1 MNYMKK
7 IDIVV
12 PLLNEFEVIEE
23 LLKRTYKTL
32 NEINSKEYMVN
43 LIVVDDGSK
52 KEFKDILRVHHKNY
66 GFTLIELTRN
76 FGHQTALRAGIENS
90 DADALICM
98 DGDLQDPP
106 ELILE
111 MLAAFTEGYE
121 VVNTIRKKR
130 EKESY
135 FKKVTAS
142 IFYKIVNSNSNIR
155 LTLNS
160 GDFKLLSKKII
171 DIIKSTNENE
181 IYLRGLVDWYGG
193 KTKYLYYDRNT
204 RFAGKRKYKYR
215 QSLDLALNGL
225 VSFSNFFPNLLLK
238 LLLFSVVVFFGL
250 IVFLSY
256 SIINNYDD
264 LVRGW
269 SSIVAL
275 LMFINVIQIFGFFFV
290 TIYLSKIF
298 HQTTGKKTYNISNI
312 S

>member
-32 NEINSKEYMVN
+32 NEINSKEYTVN

-215 QSLDLALNGL
+215 QSLD
-225 VSFSNFFPNLLLK
+225 SCTQWSNLFFK
-238 LLLFSVVVFFGL
+238 LFSKFVVEVIVIFCSSFFW
-250 IVFLSY
+250 I
-256 SIINNYDD
+256 DC
-264 LVRGW
+264 
-269 SSIVAL
+269 
-275 LMFINVIQIFGFFFV
+275 FFV
-290 TIYLSKIF
+290 IL
-298 HQTTGKKTYNISNI
+298 NN
-312 S
+312 